1 MFGWSR
7 RATIPPF
14 RTGAHQNMVIRV
26 PQAVAHCGAVQE
38 ACSDE
43 KSEDVTTDVLACG
56 MAENVR

>member
-1 MFGWSR
+1 
-7 RATIPPF
+7 
-14 RTGAHQNMVIRV
+14 MVIRV